1 MVRASFQEDK
11 HFDRDLIKKRL
22 IDFEGLV
29 LFSYECKAG
38 YTSLGVG
45 RNLDTRGI
53 TEEEA
58 MYLLSND
65 IESVFKDL
73 DKHLAIWR
81 SYPIEAQYVF
91 IDLCFNLGIHT
102 LLSFRK
108 TLALCQLGEWEKAA
122 AELLRSRYARQVGR
136 RAIFNSEELAKC
148 QKQTK
153 TTTTPND

>member
-1 MVRASFQEDK
+1 MTIQKDDS
-11 HFDRDLIKKRL
+11 FDRDLIKKRL

-29 LFSYECKAG
+29 LMPYKCSQNF
-38 YTSLGVG
+38 TSIGIG
-45 RNLDTRGI
+45 RNLDSRGI
-53 TEEEA
+53 TEDEA
-58 MYLLSND
+58 MYLLGND
-65 IESVFKDL
+65 IDSVFRDL
-73 DKHLAIWR
+73 DKHLAIYK

-122 AELLRSRYARQVGR
+122 AELLRSRYAKQVGR
-136 RAIFNSEELAKC
+136 RAIFNSEQLALC
-148 QKQTK
+148 QNLAA